1 MAEVT
6 RRRPRTEKTERQ
18 RDQRQVSLLRQQRA
32 ELRRRAEAPDLLPV
46 REEEGVYRP

>member
-18 RDQRQVSLLRQQRA
+18 RDQRQRSRERQAA
-32 ELRRRAEAPDLLPV
+32 EDLRRRLDRPELLPV
-46 REEEGVYRP
+46 RDEEGVYRP